1 MCQGTVLWH
10 INLICEILAE
20 ITGKPVREYKKLIT
34 FVKDRPG
41 HDRMYA
47 LSIEKIKRELVWTP
61 TEDFRD
67 GMNKTVKWFMKK
79 I

>member
-1 MCQGTVLWH
+1 
-10 INLICEILAE
+10 
-20 ITGKPVREYKKLIT
+20 
-34 FVKDRPG
+34 VKDRPG
-41 HDRMYA
+41 HDRMYV